1 MEKAQE
7 SLLSFTGFLITHS
20 KIDIKG
26 PVGNKMD
33 ISLDASGEI
42 RKEEN
47 IFHLALKVNVVDDLE
62 KLFIEVKA
70 ETDFKIGSA
79 DLNDST
85 ISNYLYLNAPA
96 IIFPYVRAY
105 ITSLTS
111 LSGLPPVIIP
121 PINITGLKEKLKEQT
136 VLK

>member
-7 SLLSFTGFLITHS
+7 SLLSFSGFLITHS

-33 ISLDASGEI
+33 IKLDATGEI
-42 RKEEN
+42 RKEEK
-47 IFHLALKVNVVDDLE
+47 IFHLTLNVSLSDDRE
-62 KLFIEVKA
+62 NLFVEVIA
-70 ETDFKIGSA
+70 ETDFKLGSGEI
-79 DLNDST
+79 DEPDF
-85 ISNYLYLNAPA
+85 SNYLYLNAPA

-111 LSGLPPVIIP
+111 LSGIPAII
-121 PINITGLKEKLKEQT
+121 I
-136 VLK
+136 